1 MTNPSDR
8 DQSERR
14 DQDTARTR
22 PEGEAL
28 GEYAHVDPD
37 TVTEDAIEFFE
48 IGSEPSPIL
57 YPDDP
62 PPDREDAMTDP
73 HPEPDSR

>member
-1 MTNPSDR
+1 MTKPADR

-22 PEGEAL
+22 PEGEVD
-28 GEYAHVDPD
+28 EYAHVDPD

-73 HPEPDSR
+73 DPDSR